1 MCSFNI
7 YKYCMFHQ
15 LLATVLVLTTVGG
28 GANFYD
34 NWSTQCSIRT
44 ICYNFLFE
52 FVIFIIIIVQ
62 CLLAGPFYKKVE
74 KH

>member
-28 GANFYD
+28 GGQIFMITGLHNAQFAQ
-34 NWSTQCSIRT
+34 SVT
-44 ICYNFLFE
+44 ISFLN
-52 FVIFIIIIVQ
+52 
-62 CLLAGPFYKKVE
+62 LLFLLLLLFNVC
-74 KH
+74 